1 MSRTTLIK
9 IQNEY
14 LKFSVAHFTI
24 FSATERERL
33 HGHNFNVSVALRAP
47 VGAEGLCF
55 DYNIV
60 KRDLRKLCD
69 ALDEYVLIAGQS
81 PHLDI
86 DEHDGYLRVRFADET
101 LLLPRSDTL
110 VLPITNV
117 TAEELSAHLLAQLLS
132 GDLVDG
138 YGVSELT
145 VTVASGPGQSGST
158 TWREKVGVI

>member
-1 MSRTTLIK
+1 MRRTTLIR

-33 HGHNFNVSVALRAP
+33 HGHNFNVSAALRAP
-47 VGAEGLCF
+47 VGDGGLCF

-60 KRDLRKLCD
+60 KRHLRALCN
-69 ALDEYVLIAGQS
+69 ALDEYVLIAGRS
-81 PHLDI
+81 PHLAI
-86 DEHDGYLRVRFADET
+86 DADGDNVRIRFASET
-101 LLLPRSDTL
+101 LLLPASDTL
-110 VLPITNV
+110 VLPIANV
-117 TAEELSAHLLAQLLS
+117 TAEELSAHLLSELMA
-132 GDLVDG
+132 GGLVDEHE
-138 YGVSELT
+138 VTELT